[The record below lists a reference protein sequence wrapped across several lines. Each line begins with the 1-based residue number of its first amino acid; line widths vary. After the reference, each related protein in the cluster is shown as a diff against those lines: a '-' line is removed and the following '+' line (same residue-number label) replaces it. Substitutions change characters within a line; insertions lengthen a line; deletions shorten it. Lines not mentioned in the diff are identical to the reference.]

1 VVSLLVLGFLLV
13 DVVLLVWPE
22 GACTESRVEVGARSG
37 FLHTLLR
44 ES

>member
-1 VVSLLVLGFLLV
+1 MLDFLLV

-22 GACTESRVEVGARSG
+22 GACTESRVDVVGARSG